1 MVVRRFKPI
10 HLSTVPTFASL
21 TPGELDVLAASAEPR
36 RLRRGEVLLRQGEQ
50 SDALY
55 FVLSGRFSVE
65 TAHGEPISEIGQGQ
79 PIGEIGFF
87 AHIPRTATV
96 RALRDSHVLA
106 ITRERLQQISAA
118 LPQLRNA
125 IISSLATRLAITTRL
140 EEAPTLPR
148 TMALVCAGDSRLP
161 PRFVTLLRDVFGARS
176 RAFFLTRA
184 VIEERFPSHS
194 HDDPDVSAWLNA
206 LEADFDFVVYV
217 ADETLTDWT
226 QKCVR
231 QADVLLLVATAGAGT
246 ALNPSERLACS
257 LHLPS
262 ARRLVVIH
270 EARSDIVAG
279 SAAWLAEREVL
290 MHHHIALQGSAD
302 VVRLF
307 RFLSG
312 RAVGF
317 VASGGG
323 AFGSAHLGVYKA
335 FREIGVDFDI
345 FGGTSVGAAMAAGLA
360 AGADAERVDE
370 GTHNIFVKRQ
380 SFARYTLP
388 YFSLLNHKVFD
399 QALQAEYGARTI
411 EDLWRPFFAVS
422 SNLSRNQIMVHR
434 RGPLWEAVRASA
446 SIPGLLPPFFTAQ
459 GEMLVDGGIMDNV
472 PLEPM
477 KTLKSGPN
485 VIVALKPQAP
495 TLYAVDYQSMPGLRK
510 TLLAWLNPL
519 SRRKRA
525 PVPNILQ
532 VIMLSMVANR
542 RQDVPLGETDMWIDP
557 TLPPGFQWSRWEGHT
572 EVFMSAYRGASTEL
586 ADGLARGEACL
597 AAILNAVK

>member
-1 MVVRRFKPI
+1 MVVPRFGPI
-10 HLSTVPTFASL
+10 HLAAVPAFAGL
-21 TPGELDVLAASAEPR
+21 TKDELDALAASAEPR
-36 RLRRGEVLLRQGEQ
+36 RLRRGEVLLRQGEP

-65 TAHGEPISEIGQGQ
+65 NSRGEMIAEIGQGQ

-96 RALRDSHVLA
+96 RALRDAHVLA
-106 ITRERLQQISAA
+106 ITRERLQQIGAA
-118 LPQLRNA
+118 LPQLRDA
-125 IISSLATRLAITTRL
+125 VIASLATRLADTSRL
-140 EEAPTLPR
+140 EKAPTLPR
-148 TMALVCAGDSRLP
+148 TMALVCAGDSRP
-161 PRFVTLLRDVFGARS
+161 PSRFGALLREVFGARS
-176 RAFFLTRA
+176 RAFFLTGA
-184 VIEERFPSHS
+184 LIEERFPGRSL
-194 HDDPDVSAWLNA
+194 DDPDVSAWLNS
-206 LEADFDFVVYV
+206 LEADFDFIIYV

-231 QADVLLLVATAGAGT
+231 QADLLLLVAMAGAGAT
-246 ALNPSERLACS
+246 ISQSERLACS
-257 LHLPS
+257 LHPPS
-262 ARRLVVIH
+262 ARRLAIIH
-270 EARSDIVAG
+270 EARSDITAG
-279 SAAWLAEREVL
+279 TAAWLAEREVL
-290 MHHHIALQGSAD
+290 MHHHVALQDNAD
-302 VVRLF
+302 IERLF
-307 RFLSG
+307 RFLTG
-312 RAVGF
+312 RAMGF
-317 VASGGG
+317 VAGGGG

-345 FGGTSVGAAMAAGLA
+345 FGGTSVGAAMMAGLA

-370 GTHNIFVKRQ
+370 GTHNIFVRRR

-388 YFSLLNHKVFD
+388 YFALLNRKVFD
-399 QALQAEYGARTI
+399 RALQAEYGERTI

-422 SNLSRNQIMVHR
+422 TNVSRNQIMVHR

-477 KTLKSGPN
+477 KALKNGPN

-495 TLYAVDYQSMPGLRK
+495 TLYAFDYQSIPGL
-510 TLLAWLNPL
+510 TEVLLSSLNPL
-519 SRRKRA
+519 ARRKHA

-542 RQDVPLGETDMWIDP
+542 RQDLALGEADLLIDP
-557 TLPPGFQWSRWEGHT
+557 ALPPDFQWSRWEGHT
-572 EVFMSAYRGASTEL
+572 EVFMCAYRDTASVLNESKACGDT
-586 ADGLARGEACL
+586 CL
-597 AAILNAVK
+597 AAIMNAVK

>member
-1 MVVRRFKPI
+1 MVVRRFRPI
-10 HLSTVPTFASL
+10 HLSTVPAFAGL
-21 TPGELDVLAASAEPR
+21 TSDELDVLAASAEPR
-36 RLRRGEVLLRQGEQ
+36 RLWRGEVLLRHGQQ

-65 TAHGEPISEIGQGQ
+65 TARGEPIAEIGQGQ

-96 RALRDSHVLA
+96 RALRDSHVLV

-118 LPQLRNA
+118 LPQLHNA
-125 IISSLATRLAITTRL
+125 VISSLATRLATTTRL
-140 EEAPTLPR
+140 EEAPPRPR

-176 RAFFLTRA
+176 RAFFLTRQ
-184 VIEERFPSHS
+184 VIDERFPSHT

-206 LEADFDFVVYV
+206 LESDFDFVVYV

-246 ALNPSERLACS
+246 ALNPSEQLACS

-270 EARSDIVAG
+270 DARSDIVTG
-279 SAAWLAEREVL
+279 SAAWLTQREVL
-290 MHHHIALQGSAD
+290 MHHHIALQDSAD

-307 RFLSG
+307 RFISG

-360 AGADAERVDE
+360 AGADADRVDE
-370 GTHNIFVKRQ
+370 GTHNIFVKQR

-399 QALQAEYGARTI
+399 RALQAEYGARTI

-472 PLEPM
+472 PLESM

-495 TLYAVDYQSMPGLRK
+495 TLYAVDYNSIPGLRK
-510 TLLAWLNPL
+510 TLLAWLIPL
-519 SRRKRA
+519 QWRKR
-525 PVPNILQ
+525 PSVPNILQ

-542 RQDVPLGETDMWIDP
+542 RQDVPLGETDMLIDP
-557 TLPPGFQWSRWEGHT
+557 TLPPDFEWRRWEGHT
-572 EVFMSAYRGASTEL
+572 EVFMYAYRGAIAGLS
-586 ADGLARGEACL
+586 DGLARGEPCL
-597 AAILNAVK
+597 AAILDALK